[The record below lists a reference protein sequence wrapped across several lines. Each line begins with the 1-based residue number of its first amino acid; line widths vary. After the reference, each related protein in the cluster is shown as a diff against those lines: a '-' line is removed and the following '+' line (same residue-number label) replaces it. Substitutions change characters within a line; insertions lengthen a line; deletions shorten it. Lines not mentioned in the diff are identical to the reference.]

1 MEKAT
6 LDYDLPLIAKELRI
20 EFQRSFTI
28 YEFIKEIKDKLQIFS
43 TKREE
48 KNKKANLVMINSYK
62 KDIENNLG
70 EILYEYK
77 IILKNKEWS

>member
-1 MEKAT
+1 MEKTT

-28 YEFIKEIKDKLQIFS
+28 NEFIKEIKDKLQIFN

-62 KDIENNLG
+62 KDIEKNLG